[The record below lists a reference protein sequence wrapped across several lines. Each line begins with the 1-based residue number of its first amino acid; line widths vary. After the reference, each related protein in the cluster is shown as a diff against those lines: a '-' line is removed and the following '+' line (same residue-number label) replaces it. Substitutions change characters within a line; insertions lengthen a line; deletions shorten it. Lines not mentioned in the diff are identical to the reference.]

1 MRGITLRTL
10 HYEGI
15 ILHKALAF
23 FLFQNFLMVP
33 NMVSI
38 WYHTKSEMPTGVWI
52 LFFGMPHHLWKDRFH
67 LIMCFPNTLKN
78 NLSMLVSFFLWKNL
92 DLLIINFIVK
102 VIPIDY
108 QFYLVIFWVITTS
121 YAYGLG
127 SQIPTL
133 RTTVI

>member
-1 MRGITLRTL
+1 
-10 HYEGI
+10 
-15 ILHKALAF
+15 
-23 FLFQNFLMVP
+23 
-33 NMVSI
+33 
-38 WYHTKSEMPTGVWI
+38 
-52 LFFGMPHHLWKDRFH
+52 
-67 LIMCFPNTLKN
+67 
-78 NLSMLVSFFLWKNL
+78 MLVSFFLWKNL